1 MEENKTNEQ
10 VELTPVSELAPVLN
24 VLKEHD
30 AQLIREL
37 REELTDT
44 WSKRQIFRTE
54 TEMRVSVL
62 NDVKHPTPA
71 SKYWQAV
78 REQSAMFENLVSL
91 SFELRRNEIKRKKL
105 EKKLSE
111 TQDELDA
118 AEISIDLDQ
127 NIYERASMEQTA
139 KDRVREIGTWSEIKK
154 ELDNG
159 QFDNKNVNTHQ
170 VEALHLTLLN
180 RAQTLNEHSDPTEVQ
195 NIMGPLQTMHRL
207 KEQNLLAE
215 GGDGKTIKKLS
226 FNPNGHLTPELQAA
240 QPEQNQQ

>member
-71 SKYWQAV
+71 SKY
-78 REQSAMFENLVSL
+78 
-91 SFELRRNEIKRKKL
+91 
-105 EKKLSE
+105 
-111 TQDELDA
+111 
-118 AEISIDLDQ
+118 
-127 NIYERASMEQTA
+127 
-139 KDRVREIGTWSEIKK
+139 
-154 ELDNG
+154 
-159 QFDNKNVNTHQ
+159 
-170 VEALHLTLLN
+170 
-180 RAQTLNEHSDPTEVQ
+180 
-195 NIMGPLQTMHRL
+195 
-207 KEQNLLAE
+207 
-215 GGDGKTIKKLS
+215 
-226 FNPNGHLTPELQAA
+226 
-240 QPEQNQQ
+240 

>member
-1 MEENKTNEQ
+1 
-10 VELTPVSELAPVLN
+10 
-24 VLKEHD
+24 
-30 AQLIREL
+30 
-37 REELTDT
+37 
-44 WSKRQIFRTE
+44 
-54 TEMRVSVL
+54 
-62 NDVKHPTPA
+62 
-71 SKYWQAV
+71 
-78 REQSAMFENLVSL
+78 MFENLVSL
-91 SFELRRNEIKRKKL
+91 SFKLRRNEIKRKKL
-105 EKKLSE
+105 EKKLNE

-159 QFDNKNVNTHQ
+159 EFDKENVNTHQ

-226 FNPNGHLTPELQAA
+226 FNPNGHLTPELKAA
-240 QPEQNQQ
+240 QPE